1 MLSKQ
6 DRAMIRE
13 SARGMNGADAVN
25 FEGAVIA
32 RLQELLTAASFT
44 RLRATTF
51 ARRAALNWRKASDG
65 QFAAPDEEV
74 GSACYI
80 QERTFA
86 NLAASLPWGH
96 KQSLPI

>member
-32 RLQELLTAASFT
+32 RLQELQVMASSLRQT
-44 RLRATTF
+44 RRWA
-51 ARRAALNWRKASDG
+51 
-65 QFAAPDEEV
+65 V
-74 GSACYI
+74 SAI
-80 QERTFA
+80 FKSG
-86 NLAASLPWGH
+86 LS
-96 KQSLPI
+96 PI